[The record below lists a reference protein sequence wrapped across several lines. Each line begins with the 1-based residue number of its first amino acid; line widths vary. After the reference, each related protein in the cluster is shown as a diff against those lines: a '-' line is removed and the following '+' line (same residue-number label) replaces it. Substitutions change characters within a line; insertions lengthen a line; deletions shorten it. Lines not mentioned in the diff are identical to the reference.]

1 MNCGFLDVEMTCDG
15 KHEGEKFVM
24 MDEKSGAALNSR
36 FVPECGA

>member
-1 MNCGFLDVEMTCDG
+1 MANIREINLLI
-15 KHEGEKFVM
+15 

>member
-1 MNCGFLDVEMTCDG
+1 MANIRVINLL
-15 KHEGEKFVM
+15 M